1 MEKPFIYGMS
11 VEGNNFTDR
20 EKETK
25 RLKKDFE
32 NGVNVIL
39 ISPRRMGKTSLVKK
53 VRSEITNPE
62 IKIVMMDIYDCR
74 SEYDFYNR
82 FASTVIKETSGRME
96 QVMDNIKKFLVRISP
111 KVSFSPEPMSEYSL
125 SLGIT
130 PENYSPEE
138 ILNLPEIIA
147 KEKNIHIV
155 ICIDEFQQIG
165 EIPDSLS
172 VQKKMRGVWQHHT
185 HVSYCLYGSKK
196 HLMTNLFHNK
206 RMPFYQFGETNEL
219 SVIKTEDWIPFIKK
233 KFADSNLQISDEY
246 ASRICDY
253 VGNHSSYVQQLAWN
267 VMVETDKEVNED
279 SFTYGCTAM
288 LAQCNS
294 YFLEQIKGLSS
305 YQMNFIRLLCSGVSK
320 DFGSK
325 KVQEL
330 FSLGTKSNISRI
342 KSALTEKE
350 IVEELP
356 DGTFR
361 LADSVFQKWF
371 TKEWM

>member
-20 EKETK
+20 EKEAR
-25 RLKKDFE
+25 RLKMDFE

-53 VRSEITNPE
+53 VRSEITDP
-62 IKIVMMDIYDCR
+62 KIMVVMMDIYDCR

-82 FASTVIKETSGRME
+82 FASSVIKETAGQME
-96 QVMDNIKKFLVRISP
+96 HVMDNIKKFLVRVSP
-111 KVSFSPEPMSEYSL
+111 KISFSPEPMSDFSL

-130 PENYSPEE
+130 PENYTPEE
-138 ILNLPEIIA
+138 ILNLPETIA
-147 KEKNIHIV
+147 KEKDIHIV
-155 ICIDEFQQIG
+155 VCIDEFQQIG
-165 EIPDSLS
+165 EMPDSLS
-172 VQKKMRGVWQHHT
+172 LQKKIRGVWQHHT

-219 SVIKTEDWIPFIKK
+219 SVIRTEDWIPFIRQ
-233 KFADSNLQISDEY
+233 KFSDSGLEIPEEFVR
-246 ASRICDY
+246 RICDY
-253 VGNHSSYVQQLAWN
+253 VGNYSSYVQQLAWN
-267 VMVETDKEVNED
+267 VMVETDREVDDE
-279 SFTYGCTAM
+279 SFANGCAAL
-288 LAQCNS
+288 LAQCTS

-320 DFGSK
+320 DFGGK
-325 KVQEL
+325 KAQEMY
-330 FSLGTKSNISRI
+330 SLGSKSNISRI
-342 KSALTEKE
+342 KFALTEKE
-350 IVEELP
+350 IIEEMP
-356 DGTFR
+356 NGECR
-361 LADSVFQKWF
+361 LADSVFQRWF